1 MSKRLK
7 QKKRT
12 ARHPSGRARSARI
25 VSYGIDGQNLS
36 LDRIAELIETD
47 SKIALSKEALV
58 RVLLEDL
65 DEPADPAIDAA
76 WVAEAQRR
84 SREIDDG
91 AVACVPAD
99 DVFRRLEASLRR

>member
-1 MSKRLK
+1 MARPLK
-7 QKKRT
+7 Q
-12 ARHPSGRARSARI
+12 
-25 VSYGIDGQNLS
+25 
-36 LDRIAELIETD
+36 IED
-47 SKIALSKEALV
+47 EIRALSAAEKEALV